1 MSSPQIS
8 IEHLR
13 LQYQDHVSRANR
25 LREAVVEQVST
36 LLEKGTVTLG
46 VPIESRVKDWN
57 SIEEKLIRKSLGL
70 SKITDLDDLVGVRVI
85 LLFRRDL
92 LPIEELLGKTFDILS
107 KEDTSSRLADAQFGY
122 QSHHFIVA
130 IPASWA
136 KIPTFSDLQGLRTEI
151 QVRTL
156 SQHIWAAAS
165 HKLQYKH
172 EDSVPPPLRRTIYR
186 VSALLETVD
195 LEFERVLEERKN
207 YVEKEIPAISQDEK
221 LNVDLLAATL
231 DDILPTSNKDGDDEI
246 YAELLPDLFH
256 FNIDT
261 VGKLRHLLQKH
272 LKKIEETD
280 ANDAKSHSRVLDE
293 YPERERERI
302 SRGIYYTHV
311 GLAREAL
318 HCEFGEDVQEYM
330 INKSLGLIGEAFLKN
345 SHTSSNTDADEP
357 MTVAATNKPVRR
369 RAKKNV

>member
-1 MSSPQIS
+1 MTSPQIS
-8 IEHLR
+8 IENLR
-13 LQYQDHVSRANR
+13 LQYQDHGSRANR
-25 LREAVVEQVST
+25 LREAVVEQLST
-36 LLEKGTVTLG
+36 LLEKGAITLG

-57 SIEEKLIRKSLGL
+57 SIEDKLTRKSLAL

-92 LPIEELLGKTFDILS
+92 LPIEALLRQTFDVLS

-122 QSHHFIVA
+122 QSHHFVIA
-130 IPASWA
+130 IPSSWA
-136 KIPTFSDLQGLRTEI
+136 KIPTFSDLKGLRTEI

-172 EDSVPPPLRRTIYR
+172 EDSVPPPLKRTIYR

-231 DDILPTSNKDGDDEI
+231 NDVLPPKNKDNDDEI
-246 YAELLPDLFH
+246 YSELLPDLFH
-256 FNIDT
+256 FSIDT
-261 VGKLRHLLQKH
+261 AAKLRALLQKH
-272 LKKIEETD
+272 LKTIKE
-280 ANDAKSHSRVLDE
+280 NDAEAAQEKLGELDD
-293 YPERERERI
+293 YPEHEAARI
-302 SRGIYYTHV
+302 RQGIYYTHV

-318 HCEFGEDVQEYM
+318 HCEFGEAVQEYM
-330 INKSLGLIGEAFLKN
+330 VDRSLGLVGKAYSKYNAN
-345 SHTSSNTDADEP
+345 SSKADVEEP
-357 MTVAATNKPVRR
+357 ARAAITTKPVRR
-369 RAKKNV
+369 RAKKSV